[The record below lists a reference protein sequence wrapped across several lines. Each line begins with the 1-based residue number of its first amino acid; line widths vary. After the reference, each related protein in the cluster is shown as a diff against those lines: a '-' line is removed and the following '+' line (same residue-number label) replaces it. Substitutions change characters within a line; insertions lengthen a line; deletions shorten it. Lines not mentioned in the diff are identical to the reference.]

1 MTHTFLLCFLIL
13 PIAFALD
20 WFFGDPRWK
29 FHPIRIMG
37 KAIEILEPLFRA
49 LTKHQVVAGALF
61 AFSLIAFTFCTAL
74 ILTRLFWAVS
84 PLAGFMV
91 ETILIYFCIS
101 AKDLEKSAM
110 GVYRLLAG
118 NNIEKAR
125 EELAMIVGRDTG
137 QLSEEEVSRACV
149 ETVAE
154 NLVDGV
160 IAPIFFAA
168 IGGAPLAL
176 AYKMTNTL
184 DSMVG
189 YKNEKYLLFGKVS
202 ARIDDAA
209 NYIPARLAV
218 PFIALA
224 AKILTGKG
232 SRAYQTAKTEGR
244 NHTSPNAG
252 YSEATF
258 AGAFSIKLG
267 GPSFY
272 HGKLVEKPYIGSGFG
287 KVSLIH
293 IKKSCDLMM
302 LSAFFSLVFLWV
314 ISGVVRVIF
323 FINSGL
329 LIS

>member
-1 MTHTFLLCFLIL
+1 MTHSFLLCLLIL

-29 FHPIRIMG
+29 YHPIRVMG
-37 KAIEILEPLFRA
+37 KAIEILEPRFRTF
-49 LTKHQVVAGALF
+49 TKNQVFAGALL
-61 AFSLIAFTFCTAL
+61 AFSLIAVTFCTAL

-101 AKDLEKSAM
+101 ARDLEKSAM
-110 GVYRLLAG
+110 GVYRLLVE

-125 EELAMIVGRDTG
+125 KELAMIVGRDTG
-137 QLSEEEVSRACV
+137 QLSEEPVSRACV
-149 ETVAE
+149 ETVGE

-160 IAPIFFAA
+160 IAPLFFAA
-168 IGGAPLAL
+168 LGGAPLAL

-202 ARIDDAA
+202 ARIDDVA

-224 AKILTGKG
+224 AKVLTGNG
-232 SRAYQTAKTEGR
+232 SRAYRTAKTEGR
-244 NHTSPNAG
+244 HHTSPNAG
-252 YSEATF
+252 YSEAAF

-287 KVSLIH
+287 PVSPGH

-302 LSAFFSLVFLWV
+302 LSAFFSLVFLWMV
-314 ISGVVRVIF
+314 MVVMRLTF
-323 FINSGL
+323 F
-329 LIS
+329 

>member
-1 MTHTFLLCFLIL
+1 
-13 PIAFALD
+13 
-20 WFFGDPRWK
+20 
-29 FHPIRIMG
+29 MG

-49 LTKHQVVAGALF
+49 LTKNQVVAGALF
-61 AFSLIAFTFCTAL
+61 AFSLIAFTFCTVL

-110 GVYRLLAG
+110 GVYRLLAV

-137 QLSEEEVSRACV
+137 QLSEEAVSRACV

-160 IAPIFFAA
+160 IAPLFFAA

-189 YKNEKYLLFGKVS
+189 YKNEKYLLFGKLS
-202 ARIDDAA
+202 ARIDDVAT
-209 NYIPARLAV
+209 YIPARLAV

-224 AKILTGKG
+224 AVILNGNG

-252 YSEATF
+252 YSEAAF

-272 HGKLVEKPYIGSGFG
+272 HGKLVEKPDIGTGFG
-287 KVSLIH
+287 NVSLIH

-302 LSAFFSLVFLWV
+302 LSSFFSLVFLCMV
-314 ISGVVRVIF
+314 NGAVRLTF
-323 FINSGL
+323 F
-329 LIS
+329 

>member
-13 PIAFALD
+13 PTAFALD

-29 FHPIRIMG
+29 YHPIRIMG
-37 KAIEILEPLFRA
+37 RAIEILEPWFRS
-49 LTKHQVVAGALF
+49 LTKNQVFDGAFF
-61 AFSLIAFTFCTAL
+61 AFSLIAVTFCTAL
-74 ILTRLFWAVS
+74 ILTKLFWAVS

-101 AKDLEKSAM
+101 AKDLEKAAM

-118 NNIEKAR
+118 NNMEKAR

-137 QLSEEEVSRACV
+137 QLSEEAVSRACV

-160 IAPIFFAA
+160 IAPLFFAA
-168 IGGAPLAL
+168 LGGAPLAL
-176 AYKMTNTL
+176 AYKMINTL

-202 ARIDDAA
+202 ARMDDAA
-209 NYIPARLAV
+209 NYLPARLAV
-218 PFIALA
+218 PLIAMA
-224 AKILTGKG
+224 AKILTGNG

-252 YSEATF
+252 YSEAAF
-258 AGAFSIKLG
+258 AGALALKLG
-267 GPSFY
+267 GPNYY
-272 HGKLVEKPYIGSGFG
+272 HGKLVKKPYIGSGFG
-287 KVSLIH
+287 KVSPVH

-302 LSAFFSLVFLWV
+302 LSSFFSLVFLWV
-314 ISGVVRVIF
+314 ISGVVRMTF
-323 FINSGL
+323 F
-329 LIS
+329 

>member
-13 PIAFALD
+13 PIAFAMD
-20 WFFGDPRWK
+20 WFFGDPRWRY
-29 FHPIRIMG
+29 HPIRIMG

-49 LTKHQVVAGALF
+49 LTKNQVVAGGLF
-61 AFSLIAFTFCTAL
+61 AFSLIAITFCTAL

-137 QLSEEEVSRACV
+137 QLSEEAVSRACV

-160 IAPIFFAA
+160 IAPLFFAA

-202 ARIDDAA
+202 ARIDDVA
-209 NYIPARLAV
+209 NYIPARLAI

-224 AKILTGKG
+224 AGILTGNG
-232 SRAYQTAKTEGR
+232 SRAYYTAKTEGR
-244 NHTSPNAG
+244 NHSSPNAG
-252 YSEATF
+252 YSEAAF
-258 AGAFSIKLG
+258 AGAFAIKLG
-267 GPSFY
+267 GPNYY
-272 HGKLVEKPYIGSGFG
+272 HGTLVEKPYIGAGFG
-287 KVSLIH
+287 KVSPIH

-302 LSAFFSLVFLWV
+302 LSSFFSLVFLWMV
-314 ISGVVRVIF
+314 NGVVRITF
-323 FINSGL
+323 L
-329 LIS
+329 

>member
-20 WFFGDPRWK
+20 WFFGDPRWRD
-29 FHPIRIMG
+29 HPIRIMG

-49 LTKHQVVAGALF
+49 LTKNQVVAGALF

-110 GVYRLLAG
+110 GVYRLLDG
-118 NNIEKAR
+118 DNIGKAR
-125 EELAMIVGRDTG
+125 EKLAMIVGRDTG
-137 QLSEEEVSRACV
+137 QLSEEAVSRACV

-160 IAPIFFAA
+160 ISPLFFAA

-202 ARIDDAA
+202 ARIDDVA

-218 PFIALA
+218 PAIALA
-224 AKILTGKG
+224 AGILTGNG
-232 SRAYQTAKTEGR
+232 SRAYQIAKTEGR

-252 YSEATF
+252 YSEAAF
-258 AGAFSIKLG
+258 AGALALKLG
-267 GPSFY
+267 GPNYY
-272 HGKLVEKPYIGSGFG
+272 HGTLVEKPYIGSGFG
-287 KVSLIH
+287 KISLIH

-302 LSAFFSLVFLWV
+302 LSSFFSLLFLWMV
-314 ISGVVRVIF
+314 NGAVRLTF
-323 FINSGL
+323 F
-329 LIS
+329 

>member
-1 MTHTFLLCFLIL
+1 MTYTFLMCFLIL
-13 PIAFALD
+13 PMAFALD
-20 WFFGDPRWK
+20 WFVGDPRWR

-37 KAIEILEPLFRA
+37 KAIEILEPWFRE
-49 LTKHQVVAGALF
+49 LTKNQVFAGALF
-61 AFSLIAFTFCTAL
+61 AFSLITMTFCTAL

-84 PLAGFMV
+84 PLVGFMV

-101 AKDLEKSAM
+101 ARDLEKSAM
-110 GVYRLLAG
+110 GVYRLLIE

-125 EELAMIVGRDTG
+125 QALAMIVGRDTG
-137 QLSEEEVSRACV
+137 QLSEEAVSRACV

-160 IAPIFFAA
+160 IAPLFFAT

-202 ARIDDAA
+202 ARIDDVA
-209 NYIPARLAV
+209 NYLPARLSV

-224 AKILTGKG
+224 AKILTGNG

-252 YSEATF
+252 YSEAAF
-258 AGAFSIKLG
+258 AGALALKLG
-267 GPSFY
+267 GPNYY
-272 HGKLVEKPYIGSGFG
+272 HRKLVEKPYIGSGFG
-287 KVSLIH
+287 PVSPVH

-302 LSAFFSLVFLWV
+302 LSSFFSLVFLWV
-314 ISGVVRVIF
+314 ISGVARMTF
-323 FINSGL
+323 F
-329 LIS
+329 